1 MRAQRSGELAHP
13 QARGRWAHG
22 AIYSNFNGKEDLFLV
37 LVEERI
43 DARLARVYEAA
54 DTELSRGSEPLEAAR
69 RFVSMLQHERE
80 AYLLLIDF
88 WNQAVREPQAATKF
102 AERHARLR
110 TIIGRIAEGVTH
122 DQGLELTLP
131 REQVATS
138 FLALFNGFAIERL
151 AEPEAAPDDLLA
163 HAVAALLRGFSNR
176 PA

>member
-1 MRAQRSGELAHP
+1 VLPFVTLPIEIAPSVSDDVDP
-13 QARGRWAHG
+13 
-22 AIYSNFNGKEDLFLV
+22 IYR
-37 LVEERI
+37 VEVPVDHHVRT
-43 DARLARVYEAA
+43 V
-54 DTELSRGSEPLEAAR
+54 TKSEPVLGRVDTHQPVSTAR
-69 RFVSMLQHERE
+69 QFVSMLQHERE
-80 AYLLLIDF
+80 AYLLLVDF

-131 REQVATS
+131 REQIATA

-151 AEPEAAPDDLLA
+151 AEPQAAPDDLLA
-163 HAVAALLRGFSNR
+163 HAIAALLRGFSHP